1 MREPVLYEFT
11 QPKPLAAGFRLMPT
25 RAVTHRTSIKR
36 RKLALLLEL
45 LRFGIRRAREERIA
59 QVAGSL
65 TFTTTL
71 SLVPLMTVGFAVM
84 ASMPFFSQL
93 QEHFRNLLITNLLPG
108 AVSDAILHYLGQ
120 SAFKARGLTIV
131 GLLILTGTAI
141 STMLTI
147 DRALNTIWRV
157 RRSRPFSQRVLVY
170 WAVITIGPVLL
181 AISLTI
187 TSYLASASVGVVKR
201 PTFFVATLFDLV
213 PFLLVTFAYA
223 ALYVYVPNRKVAW
236 RDALVGGVAGASA
249 FEIAKRVFAIYLV
262 RFPTYAEI
270 YGALASLPI
279 FLLWLY
285 VSWLITLSGAVL
297 AASLPALYQRGWN
310 RGFVPGGRY
319 GDAVRI
325 LRALYRAR
333 HRRIPGLTVAQVALE
348 ARIPGDHADALLEE
362 MEADGLVIRTR
373 PVAPTGATRSAQED
387 LWMFTADPRAIRFER
402 VFRLFAFN
410 GEQVA
415 LLGFSNDDPLAQL
428 LARTSSDSLKMTLE
442 EGLGGATSN

>member
-1 MREPVLYEFT
+1 
-11 QPKPLAAGFRLMPT
+11 MPT
-25 RAVTHRTSIKR
+25 RYVSHRVSAR
-36 RKLALLLEL
+36 RRQVALLADL
-45 LRFGIRRAREERIA
+45 LRYGMRRAREERIA

-71 SLVPLMTVGFAVM
+71 SLVPLMTIGFALM
-84 ASMPFFSQL
+84 ASLPFFSQL
-93 QEHFRNLLITNLLPG
+93 EEHFRNLLISNLLPG

-120 SAFKARGLTIV
+120 FAFKARGLTFF
-131 GLLILTGTAI
+131 GLVILTGTAI
-141 STMLTI
+141 STLLTI
-147 DRALNTIWRV
+147 DRALNTIWGV
-157 RRSRPFSQRVLVY
+157 RRARPFSQRVLVY
-170 WAVITIGPVLL
+170 WAVITIGPLLL

-187 TSYLASASVGVVKR
+187 TSYLASASMGVVKR
-201 PTFFVATLFDLV
+201 PTLAVATLFDLV
-213 PFLLVTFAYA
+213 PFLLLALGYA

-236 RDALVGGVAGASA
+236 RDALVGGFAGATA
-249 FEIAKRVFAIYLV
+249 FEIAKRIFAVYLV

-325 LRALYRAR
+325 LRSLYRAR
-333 HRRIPGLTVAQVALE
+333 HRRIPGLTVAQVAIE
-348 ARIPGDHADALLEE
+348 ARIPTEHADALLEA
-362 MEADGLVIRTR
+362 MESDGLVIRTR
-373 PVAPTGATRSAQED
+373 PVAATGATRPSQED

-410 GEQVA
+410 GQAVA
-415 LLGFSNDDPLAQL
+415 SLGFASDDPLAAL
-428 LARTSSDSLKMTLE
+428 VARTSSDSLQMTLE
-442 EGLGGATSN
+442 EGLGSVLTD